1 MVKNLKNA
9 DETYQKR
16 LLQITLA
23 KNLSSRAKH
32 ELLATALDGRNIL
45 EAYEICPECNAPA
58 GLFISRGYPCDETM
72 KAAANG
78 ELELG
83 GCDLGIDDP
92 DYTCINCDHYWCSD
106 IEDPYE
112 LDDSDS
118 DIKESE

>member
-1 MVKNLKNA
+1 MNDVDQVYK
-9 DETYQKR
+9 KR
-16 LLQITLA
+16 LAQIALA
-23 KNLSSRAKH
+23 KNLSNKAKYQ
-32 ELLATALDGRNIL
+32 LLATVLDGRDIL
-45 EAYEICPECNAPA
+45 KTYKICPECNVPA
-58 GLFISRGYPCDETM
+58 GLFISRGYPCEETM
-72 KAAANG
+72 RASANG

-112 LDDSDS
+112 LDESDS